1 VKAGDFREDLYHR
14 LNVIRLE
21 LPALRERAS
30 DIPLLATH
38 FLNQAIEELNIGT
51 KRLTNS
57 VLKKMQTYAWPGNVR
72 QLENCCRWLAVM
84 SSGQDI
90 DAADL
95 PDEITGAQQTES
107 DSWTEQL
114 RVAAV
119 EEISRGNDNIMLKL
133 QSQFEQV
140 LIEQAMQATS
150 GHKQK
155 SARLLGWGRNTLT
168 RKLKQYNEQPE

>member
-1 VKAGDFREDLYHR
+1 M
-14 LNVIRLE
+14 
-21 LPALRERAS
+21 RERAS
-30 DIPLLATH
+30 DIPILATH

-51 KRLTNS
+51 KRLTKS
-57 VLKKMQTYAWPGNVR
+57 VLSKMQSYPWPGNVR

-95 PDEITGAQQTES
+95 PDEITGATPTES
-107 DSWTEQL
+107 GSWQDQL
-114 RVAAV
+114 KAAV
-119 EEISRGNDNIMLKL
+119 FEEISRDNSDIMIKF
-133 QSQFEQV
+133 QAEFEQV
-140 LIEQAMQATS
+140 LIEQALQATS

-168 RKLKQYNEQPE
+168 RKLKQYNNLED